1 MSAMKRFH
9 EEERATLQ
17 PVDDASAEG
26 AACHTASPDS
36 AAAREERDP
45 LYAAGIRTG
54 SGEPFDA
61 DRALATLRRIGNDT
75 TESPEQQRLN
85 LERFMDAMNE
95 GLSEDM
101 KIFPER

>member
-1 MSAMKRFH
+1 
-9 EEERATLQ
+9 
-17 PVDDASAEG
+17 VDAGEQRG
-26 AACHTASPDS
+26 
-36 AAAREERDP
+36 P
-45 LYAAGIRTG
+45 LHNAGIRTA
-54 SGEPFDA
+54 SGAPFDA
-61 DRALATLRRIGNDT
+61 ERALETLRRIGNDT

>member
-26 AACHTASPDS
+26 AACHTTSPAPADVGEGRS
-36 AAAREERDP
+36 P

-54 SGEPFDA
+54 SGEPFDVN
-61 DRALATLRRIGNDT
+61 RALEYLERLANDT